1 MNPMYKPGNV
11 NAVPP
16 IVGPHQPR
24 LEWLM
29 WKAAQGGGD
38 TSPWFTGLLQRLLQ
52 GKPEGAWP
60 FIRLHLCLFI
70 YLDDVEL
77 TDFVFLFPVV
87 VSLLQVDAAQY
98 PFSQK
103 PPVFIKAK
111 LYNYYYT
118 DPAKDKWAPYLY
130 LTLIHIYISCIFV
143 VLNQNYILWEL
154 HIFFF

>member
-29 WKAAQGGGD
+29 WQAAQRGGE
-38 TSPWFTGLLQRLLQ
+38 TSPWFPSLLQRLLQ

-60 FIRLHLCLFI
+60 LFRLHLCLFI
-70 YLDDVEL
+70 YLDDVEWSNL
-77 TDFVFLFPVV
+77 VFFFPVV
-87 VSLLQVDAAQY
+87 VSLLQVDEAQY

-130 LTLIHIYISCIFV
+130 LTHSHLYILHHFR

-154 HIFFF
+154 YHFFL

>member
-77 TDFVFLFPVV
+77 TDFVFLFLVV